1 MTKIAKKY
9 LSFKEQLKRT
19 LIFYSLLPL
28 FLVAIVSYVF
38 IYYLN
43 YIAIINNNKESLNY
57 IYSTLNK
64 EFRDIENRVNLLISN
79 EDIIEGLKNK
89 NFDSRN
95 YEEIYKIRNSLYFY
109 GNIFIIDENK
119 NLILTLEKNGVIESI
134 YKNVELLDKEKIYY
148 QNIKVGNK
156 PFSIVGKKI
165 DINENDL
172 GYIFFYFDD
181 EEYYKV
187 LGNSENQI
195 YITDRYGN
203 ILISNANKFINSLG
217 KIDRNFRDK
226 ERELLVEK
234 NRYYF
239 SKKRLEYFDFEL
251 YNITFI
257 GYLVENFI
265 KNCIYLS
272 IIFTLLILLIYK
284 VANKLAEKKT
294 IYLNEIINVIENIRI
309 GNFDRKIY
317 IHSNDEFEVIGNT
330 FNSMMKNIKVL
341 MEKNVEES
349 RHSVISEIKQM
360 ESYFNPHFLFN
371 SLELLKYS
379 IHLDKKITNKIIVNM
394 SSILRYSI
402 ETKTSEASVKK
413 EIYYITSYLE
423 IQKLRFGQRFN
434 YRIESS
440 QEIDMLYIPK
450 LIFQP
455 VVENSLK
462 YSKSNN
468 DIMEIKVSF
477 KIKEDRLKI
486 KIYDN
491 GAGIEKEQ
499 LKALKIKLERKN
511 LEVGEHLG
519 LYTIQRR
526 IKLMYGNNY
535 GINIRSR
542 YGGGTIV
549 TLNLPI
555 RGEKNDK
562 NSYS

>member
-1 MTKIAKKY
+1 M
-9 LSFKEQLKRT
+9 
-19 LIFYSLLPL
+19 
-28 FLVAIVSYVF
+28 SYVF

-95 YEEIYKIRNSLYFY
+95 YEEIYKVRNSLYFY

-181 EEYYKV
+181 DEYYKV